1 MRSTFRKLG
10 KINFC
15 KKNEIPI
22 KFLFGI
28 WKFWCLRRNYRNY
41 RSICEAAE
49 NWLQIEL
56 ERAQKFRALRRAL
69 MQELVSWQLLYWIY
83 KLWQCFLV
91 TGRVATVAAPMSRRA
106 LANNSWGS
114 AVWSFKKSGFE
125 LPLVVVN
132 KLELFLL
139 RALPKPFER
148 PNKEQT
154 LIICPHKHLS
164 LKMQYVE
171 LDFDVYVGMCTLCWI
186 FNGQI
191 WYSSLWML
199 LIDVTLMSKYFERIS
214 CWFLTSKVC
223 TWLAT

>member
-15 KKNEIPI
+15 KKNKMPI

-83 KLWQCFLV
+83 KLWQCLLV
-91 TGRVATVAAPMSRRA
+91 TGTVATVAAPMSRRA
-106 LANNSWGS
+106 QATKTLGL
-114 AVWSFKKSGFE
+114 AVWSLKNEALNFLWQLSTSLNFSCSG
-125 LPLVVVN
+125 LYPSPLSIPSN
-132 KLELFLL
+132 SN
-139 RALPKPFER
+139 P
-148 PNKEQT
+148 
-154 LIICPHKHLS
+154 
-164 LKMQYVE
+164 
-171 LDFDVYVGMCTLCWI
+171 W
-186 FNGQI
+186 
-191 WYSSLWML
+191 
-199 LIDVTLMSKYFERIS
+199 
-214 CWFLTSKVC
+214 
-223 TWLAT
+223 